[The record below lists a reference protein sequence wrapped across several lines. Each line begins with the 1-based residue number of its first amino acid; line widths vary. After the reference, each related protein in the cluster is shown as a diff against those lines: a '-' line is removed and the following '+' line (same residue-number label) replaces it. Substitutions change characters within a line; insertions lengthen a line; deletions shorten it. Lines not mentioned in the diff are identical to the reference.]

1 MHKQLELQDLI
12 DEKIPK
18 MRAVLNC
25 LLTSM
30 DHCPTLD
37 YDTIYNTLWSIDDD
51 LWEIAENFLSY
62 TK

>member
-1 MHKQLELQDLI
+1 MYKKIELQDII

-18 MRAVLNC
+18 IRAILNC

-37 YDTIYNTLWSIDDD
+37 YNTIYNTLWSIDDD
-51 LWEIAENFLSY
+51 LREITENFSSC